1 MEDHSIKYQVLLQKL
16 ATQSQVEKLQTVL
29 QRENVE
35 SLNKLDKF
43 IQDAE
48 LKHNKSIRRL
58 ELQRTDLTSTLTHYQ
73 NALSLISDS
82 NVVAKQVHSDVS
94 RADKE
99 RRLVDKTLQFVVQ
112 VRSLKTHIAVAH
124 EALNNNDYTV
134 VARSIQQIRQLDP
147 KVMDSQFAKRV
158 VPSSEIPE
166 DPSVLV
172 GQWCEKCTQS
182 FKDNFV
188 SAASRQDV
196 DQLTLTFQMF
206 PLIGQDSLGL
216 DLYSKYVCDIVAGQ
230 SRKIMT
236 GENKRPGVFA
246 QAVLHLCRIVSTVI
260 NNHSQIIAAY
270 YGLQHMVHVMEKVEK
285 EVDLQAGLVL
295 DVFTEVRKLQRV
307 VTAVNE
313 WSTTFRHYAQ
323 NQQQHQ
329 LQQHQQHQQH
339 YQQRRYHEGS
349 GDKVIDEPITVAELS
364 TLVAEFSQILQNWS
378 MYSLFFSVRWYE
390 FCDETKTPLEPPFP
404 ISNGQFTN
412 KLTDEK
418 FLSNFQIL
426 VLHYLQRSFHKS
438 LALEELPALDS
449 LVSTK
454 PFKHTDI
461 STYPISS
468 VLEDLSALI
477 KKTLILTVNT
487 GQPQILSTFL
497 DQLARFYQNE
507 FLVRFMQNRFKDLHP
522 KLAST
527 LFLKKVDTQPNPIHE
542 KQSSTKLSQLGFNF
556 RGAAASALTNIQ
568 SNLQAVVS
576 DNESVMFL
584 RQYLI
589 YVNTL
594 YLNVR
599 FVRRLLTVEILEE
612 NPNLLHDNFPFGDNS
627 TNLSKK
633 IKACEELIIRQ
644 NNKLQRWCIKILF
657 ESVFLS
663 KIRTLIQ
670 PLLLNGNDD
679 NYISNADDFEDVSSV
694 NEFVS
699 NWKSTM
705 APFQNV
711 FCFEAWSELLS
722 LMVDTIVRI
731 LEQRIWNLQVNEL
744 GATKLDRE
752 LSLLITTVCST
763 NYTLREKFTKLTQL
777 VLVLGFDDDDFD
789 VDSGDIKEEIES
801 GMNWMISPQ
810 ERIRVRNLK
819 VDKRH

>member
-1 MEDHSIKYQVLLQKL
+1 MEDQAIKYQVLLQKL
-16 ATQSQVEKLQTVL
+16 ATQSQVDKLQALL
-29 QRENVE
+29 QREDAETLV
-35 SLNKLDKF
+35 KLDKF

-48 LKHNKSIRRL
+48 LRHNKSIRRL
-58 ELQRTDLTSTLTHYQ
+58 ELQRTDLTSILAHYQ
-73 NALSLISDS
+73 NALSLVSDS
-82 NVVAKQVHSDVS
+82 HNVARQVHSDIS

-99 RRLVDKTLQFVVQ
+99 RKLVDTTLQFVTQ

-124 EALNNNDYTV
+124 EAFSKNEYST

-172 GQWCEKCTQS
+172 NQWCEKCTKV
-182 FKDNFV
+182 FKTNFLD
-188 SAASRQDV
+188 AASRQDV

-246 QAVLHLCRIVSTVI
+246 QALLHLCKIVSTVI
-260 NNHSQIIAAY
+260 NNHSQIIAAC
-270 YGLQHMVHVMEKVEK
+270 YGLHHMVHVMEKVEK

-307 VTAVNE
+307 VHGVNE
-313 WSTTFRHYAQ
+313 WNSNPRHHQPQYQQQQQQLQQQ
-323 NQQQHQ
+323 NQQ
-329 LQQHQQHQQH
+329 
-339 YQQRRYHEGS
+339 YREGS
-349 GDKVIDEPITVAELS
+349 NEEAINEPITVAELS
-364 TLVAEFSQILQNWS
+364 SLMTEFSQILQNWS

-390 FCDETKTPLEPPFP
+390 FRNETKSPLQPPSP
-404 ISNGQFTN
+404 ILNGQLTT
-412 KLTDEK
+412 KLSNDN

-426 VLHYLQRSFHKS
+426 IVHYLQRSFRKS
-438 LALEELPALDS
+438 LSLEELPLLDK

-454 PFKHTDI
+454 PFKHTDL

-468 VLEDLSALI
+468 VLEDLSILI
-477 KKTLILTVNT
+477 KRTLILTVNT
-487 GQPQILSTFL
+487 GQSELLSHFL
-497 DQLARFYQNE
+497 DQLAKFYQNE
-507 FLVRFMQNRFKDLHP
+507 FLVRFMQNKFKDLHP

-527 LFLKKVDTQPNPIHE
+527 LFLKKVDNHPNSTGTT
-542 KQSSTKLSQLGFNF
+542 QSSTKLSQLGFNF
-556 RGAAASALTNIQ
+556 RGAAANALTNIQ
-568 SNLQAVVS
+568 SNLQSVVS

-594 YLNVR
+594 YFNVR
-599 FVRRLLTVEILEE
+599 FVHRLLTVEILEE
-612 NPNLLHDNFPFGDNS
+612 NPNLLHDNFPFGEDS

-633 IKACEELIIRQ
+633 IGACEGLIIRQ
-644 NNKLQRWCIKILF
+644 NNKLQKWCVKILF

-663 KIRTLIQ
+663 KIRTLIH
-670 PLLLNGNDD
+670 PVFSNGNED
-679 NYISNADDFEDVSSV
+679 NYISNADDFENLSSV
-694 NEFVS
+694 NDFVS
-699 NWKSTM
+699 KWKSTM
-705 APFQNV
+705 IPFQNV
-711 FCFEAWSELLS
+711 FCAESWAELLS
-722 LMVDTIVRI
+722 LMIDTIVRI
-731 LEQRIWNLQVNEL
+731 LEQRVWTLRVNEL

-763 NYTLREKFTKLTQL
+763 NYILREKFTKLTQL

-801 GMNWMISPQ
+801 GMNWVISPQ
-810 ERIRVRNLK
+810 ERIKVRSLK